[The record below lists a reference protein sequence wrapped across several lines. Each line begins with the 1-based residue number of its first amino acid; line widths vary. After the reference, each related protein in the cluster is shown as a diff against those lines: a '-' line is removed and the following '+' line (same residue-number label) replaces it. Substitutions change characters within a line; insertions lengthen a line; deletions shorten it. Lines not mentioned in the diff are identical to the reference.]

1 MTTSWLLRACCAFLL
16 TGLLAACG
24 TTEDGD
30 SDASPSPDTSVTSSA
45 PPTATASPSTAP
57 PPSGPPASRIRPV
70 PASQWRDM
78 VAAGMVRPE
87 CPIQR
92 RGQLRR
98 VDLNFVDF
106 KGETRRGHLIV
117 NADVATSIRAI
128 FDRLYARSFP
138 IRRMK
143 GVEAYDGDVARSL
156 AADNTSA
163 FNCRRSDQINAP
175 FADSPHANGR
185 AVDINPVENPWI
197 DLRCKCWTPSARHAE
212 RTPGPGKI
220 LEKGLVWRLFDREGW
235 IWQNIDVPDY
245 MHFDTGYPSRP
256 FSRERPVASTATTSP
271 R

>member
-1 MTTSWLLRACCAFLL
+1 MSWLFRASCALLALTLISGCGTSSDDEPDVSPSTGASATTS
-16 TGLLAACG
+16 
-24 TTEDGD
+24 
-30 SDASPSPDTSVTSSA
+30 A
-45 PPTATASPSTAP
+45 PQPEVASPSTNPAP
-57 PPSGPPASRIRPV
+57 TGPPASRVRAV
-70 PASQWRDM
+70 PAAQWQNM
-78 VAAGMVRPE
+78 VDAGMVRPE

-98 VDLNFVDF
+98 VDVNFVNF
-106 KGETRRGHLIV
+106 AGETRRGHVIV
-117 NADVATSIRAI
+117 NADVAESIRTI
-128 FDRLYARSFP
+128 FDRLHEREFP

-143 GVEAYDGDVARSL
+143 GVEAYDGDVAKSL

-185 AVDINPVENPWI
+185 AIDINPVENPWI
-197 DLRCKCWTPSARHAE
+197 DLRCKCWTPSAKHAK
-212 RTPGPGKI
+212 RTPGQGKI

-256 FSRERPVASTATTSP
+256 FDRGR
-271 R
+271 